1 MSQGFGLPNEGL
13 MFFALALF
21 VTTALLKNA
30 GDGYARFIHFMTKI
44 HCVLKD
50 EEKVDL
56 ELGLAKEIGWDAY
69 SHDKLY
75 PLQKHYTEEKSS
87 VKLDPRTNLFIEEV
101 MPKHDGEIS
110 FLCLAFHIICPL
122 LFTVS
127 FTHILSMHCT
137 SLDLA
142 KEEAVKHEMANT
154 FYQELKHKHHHPVQV
169 HHSTYIKASCLDSLA
184 TNDQE
189 RHFAHDMHLDTVYNS
204 KRSTWDV
211 YKHQLDE
218 VKTPS
223 EVDGK
228 IFS

>member
-30 GDGYARFIHFMTKI
+30 GNGYARFIHFMTK
-44 HCVLKD
+44 CVSALKD

-101 MPKHDGEIS
+101 MSKNDGKYLIPVTCIPYHMS
-110 FLCLAFHIICPL
+110 TFFI
-122 LFTVS
+122 VS
-127 FTHILSMHCT
+127 FRSYPFYCT

-142 KEEAVKHEMANT
+142 KEEAVKHEKANT

-169 HHSTYIKASCLDSLA
+169 HHSTYIKASYLDSLA
-184 TNDQE
+184 ANDQE
-189 RHFAHDMHLDTVYNS
+189 RHFKHDAHLDTMYNS

-211 YKHQLDE
+211 YKHQLEE

-228 IFS
+228 ICS